1 MNTQN
6 DYTILRNALDVA
18 RNAYGCKQAH
28 VGVLR
33 HMQSL
38 THNVL
43 GTNGSSD
50 VASKSSIEFDYN
62 RFTPQANAPSE
73 ILKAEADGF
82 IATHLRFSLIRRLTG
97 ATVLVEQ
104 QLPQFF
110 ANPRVFT
117 SATQATRLNQIY
129 NGGSL
134 VFEVAG
140 NKWNKEGLSAKS
152 FERIQLLNQGL
163 QIVADTAD
171 ETLPVT
177 AQDGLFDGAFPLIPG
192 FMFGGKQSNKAIIQL
207 ARSVSFADTD
217 TATTEYI
224 AILETIG
231 IYCPNVSL
239 QLDEQNLP
247 SL

>member
-1 MNTQN
+1 MNTNN
-6 DYTILRNALDVA
+6 DYAIVRNALDVA
-18 RNAYGCKQAH
+18 RNSYGCKQAH

-33 HMQSL
+33 HMVSL
-38 THNVL
+38 THTTL
-43 GTNGSSD
+43 GTNAAAD
-50 VASKSSIEFDYN
+50 IASTSAIEFDYN
-62 RFTPQANAPSE
+62 RFTKQVNAPSE

-82 IATHLRFSLIRRLTG
+82 IATHLRLSIIKRLTG

-104 QLPQFF
+104 QLPQYW

-117 SATQATRLNQIY
+117 SATQATRLSQIY

-134 VFEVAG
+134 IFEVAG
-140 NKWNKEGLSAKS
+140 NKWNKEGLAAKA

-163 QIVADTAD
+163 EIVADTAD
-171 ETLPVT
+171 ETLPAT
-177 AQDGLFDGAFPLIPG
+177 AQDGLFDGAFPLVPG

-207 ARSVSFADTD
+207 ARAVSFADTD
-217 TATTEYI
+217 TNTTEYI
-224 AILETIG
+224 AVLETIG
-231 IYCPNVSL
+231 VYCPNVSL